1 MDRATSRPFPRK
13 HIIRTMMTDAT
24 TRQQFSSLLAIRAK
38 KTELRKQISE
48 QEKEIKVLWNGLF
61 HQEKSRM
68 PQTPTQR
75 LMSMASTSMSLID
88 GAIFGW
94 KLYKRFRK

>member
-1 MDRATSRPFPRK
+1 
-13 HIIRTMMTDAT
+13 MMTDAT
-24 TRQQFSSLLAIRAK
+24 TEQHFSSLLAIRAK

-68 PQTPTQR
+68 PQTPTQHF
-75 LMSMASTSMSLID
+75 MSMASTGMSLID

-94 KLYKRFRK
+94 KLYKKFRK

>member
-1 MDRATSRPFPRK
+1 MDRTTSRPFPRK

-24 TRQQFSSLLAIRAK
+24 TEQHFSSLLAIRAK
-38 KTELRKQISE
+38 KAELRKQISD
-48 QEKEIKVLWNGLF
+48 QEKEIKGLWTGLF

>member
-1 MDRATSRPFPRK
+1 
-13 HIIRTMMTDAT
+13 MMTDAT
-24 TRQQFSSLLAIRAK
+24 TGQQFSSLLAIRAK
-38 KTELRKQISE
+38 KTELRKQIHE
-48 QEKEIKVLWNGLF
+48 QEKEIKGLWSGLF
-61 HQEKSRM
+61 HKEKSSM

-75 LMSMASTSMSLID
+75 FMSMASTSMSLID